1 MPLRFFTLTIR
12 LSESYKKDYGEQ
24 NMRNI
29 FIGFILIFLDFNL
42 NLGNSQIGLIPDFIG
57 YIVMIKGLLE
67 MAQESQ
73 LFMKVVPFAKGMAIY
88 TGILYL
94 MDLFGVSSSL
104 GALAYILAIASTI
117 ISLYISYY
125 IVMGIKETEEKHN
138 AFLNGDSL
146 KSMWTILAV
155 LDIAIYITLL
165 LPALAILCI
174 IISFIVAIFFLVAF
188 SKSKNLYYDM
198 KNQY

>member
-1 MPLRFFTLTIR
+1 M
-12 LSESYKKDYGEQ
+12 Q
-24 NMRNI
+24 NI

-73 LFMKVVPFAKGMAIY
+73 LFMKVAPFAKGMAIY

-104 GALAYILAIASTI
+104 GALAYILGIASTI

-125 IVMGIKETEEKHN
+125 IVMGIKETEERHS

-155 LDIAIYITLL
+155 LSIAVYITLL

-174 IISFIVAIFFLVAF
+174 IISFAVAIFFLVAF